1 MRAVIQRVSKAEVRI
16 DGEVSGAI
24 DRGLMILLGV
34 EQDDSSEDVTWLARK
49 TSELRIFS
57 DADGLMN
64 LSLTDVRGNALVV
77 SQFTLHAKYK
87 KGKRPSFIRA
97 ARPEEAIPLYE
108 QFIVELEQYI
118 EQKVET
124 GKFGADMQIEL
135 INDGPVTLI
144 LDTKNKE

>member
-34 EQDDSSEDVTWLARK
+34 EQDDSSEDATWLARK

>member
-64 LSLTDVRGNALVV
+64 LSLTDVRRNALVV

-97 ARPEEAIPLYE
+97 ARPEQAIPLYE